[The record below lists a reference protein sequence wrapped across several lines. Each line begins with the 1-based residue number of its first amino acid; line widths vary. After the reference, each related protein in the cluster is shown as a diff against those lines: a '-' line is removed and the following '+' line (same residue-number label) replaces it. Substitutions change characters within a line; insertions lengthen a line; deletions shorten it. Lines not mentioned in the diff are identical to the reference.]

1 MQALFSLCYVTAFS
15 CHMHG
20 SVQISYPR
28 LNKVQAFRNNMWL
41 GIWCELL
48 YKLPL
53 MGFLIT
59 ATASFSFPAVPPHS
73 SQCVYL
79 DNAESPQPHIAPES
93 SCQRRFTSTLRT
105 PCLKPRRLRL
115 LVLALPT
122 VLSYQFAAICQTYT
136 ETYLPFTSLF
146 RKKLRVKSSLSSK
159 PTAMEV
165 HRAQRGKGKQTQST
179 AGPGMRKDFFHLSA
193 TLTAKTQLSYAHD

>member
-1 MQALFSLCYVTAFS
+1 MQALFSLCYVTASS

-59 ATASFSFPAVPPHS
+59 VTASFSFPAVPPTAVSVSIWTMQNHPS
-73 SQCVYL
+73 L
-79 DNAESPQPHIAPES
+79 
-93 SCQRRFTSTLRT
+93 
-105 PCLKPRRLRL
+105 
-115 LVLALPT
+115 T
-122 VLSYQFAAICQTYT
+122 VLQKAPARGDSPPHSGLPAWSHEGSDCWCWLCLQFWRISLQPSVKHTLKHIC
-136 ETYLPFTSLF
+136 LLLLF
-146 RKKLRVKSSLSSK
+146 SERS
-159 PTAMEV
+159 
-165 HRAQRGKGKQTQST
+165 
-179 AGPGMRKDFFHLSA
+179 
-193 TLTAKTQLSYAHD
+193 